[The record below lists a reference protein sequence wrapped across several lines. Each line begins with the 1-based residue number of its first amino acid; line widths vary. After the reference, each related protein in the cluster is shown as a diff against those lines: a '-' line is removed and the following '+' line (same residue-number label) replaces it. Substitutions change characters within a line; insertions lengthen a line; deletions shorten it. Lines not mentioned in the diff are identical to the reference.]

1 MNPSVLHLGFSCLK
15 RCVIF
20 RKQKNCVST
29 KYKATVK
36 GDKEMHGLQIRAIGS
51 ALSFSYLKRCAI
63 FRKQKKLRV
72 NKIQSYRERR

>member
-1 MNPSVLHLGFSCLK
+1 M
-15 RCVIF
+15 
-20 RKQKNCVST
+20 ST
-29 KYKATVK
+29 KYKVTVK